1 MKIALFG
8 GSFDP
13 VHREHAA
20 YVRAAIR
27 ELSLDLVIVMPS
39 RLAPHK
45 RLGAQADGEDRL
57 RMCRLAFAEEP
68 RVRVSDFELAHEGV
82 SYSYLTCRALAR
94 QYPDA
99 ERYFLVGADMLEDFF
114 TWKEPADILKNVT
127 LVACGRGRE
136 GAEALRARFRA
147 AFGKDFLSLGFAGEA
162 VSSTEIRVSLAFGKD
177 PEALDEG
184 VLSYIRERG
193 LYTHPAIAP
202 ALALEKPERREHSFR
217 VAQMACAR
225 ARSIGIREDKAL
237 LAAALH
243 DCAKYVPLDS
253 PLLEGFSCPGNVPS
267 PVLHQYTGAYLAE
280 KHFGIRDEEVLD
292 AIRYHT
298 SGRAGMGELEKLVY
312 LSDLLEAGRDFP
324 GVAELRE
331 LFWKDLDVCL
341 YESLCHEVEY
351 LNGTG
356 KEVYPLTQEAY
367 DWIKSRM
374 KNTNLPN

>member
-13 VHREHAA
+13 VHREHVNF
-20 YVRAAIR
+20 VRAAIR

-45 RLGAQADGEDRL
+45 RLGAQADGEARL
-57 RMCRLAFAEEP
+57 QMCRLAFEHEP
-68 RVRVSDFELAHEGV
+68 RVRVSDFELSQEGV
-82 SYSYLTCRALAR
+82 SYSCLTCRAFAK

-114 TWKEPADILKNVT
+114 TWRQPDDILKHVT
-127 LVACGRGRE
+127 LVACGRGAE
-136 GAEALRARFRA
+136 ETEALRARFYS
-147 AFGKDFLSLGFAGEA
+147 AFGKDFLSLGFSGEA
-162 VSSTEIRVSLAFGKD
+162 VSSTDIRVSLAFGKK
-177 PEALDEG
+177 PEPLDER
-184 VLSYIRERG
+184 VFAFIRERG
-193 LYTHPAIAP
+193 LYTHPAISP

-225 ARSIGIREDKAL
+225 ARSLRIPEDKAL

-243 DCAKYVPLDS
+243 DCAKYVPLSS
-253 PLLEGFSCPGNVPS
+253 PLLEGFSCPENVPP

-280 KHFGIRDEEVLD
+280 QHFGIHDQEVLD

-324 GVAELRE
+324 GVEALRA
-331 LFWKDLDVCL
+331 LFWKDLDECL
-341 YESLCHEVEY
+341 FESLRHEVEY
-351 LNGTG
+351 LNSTG

-367 DWIKSRM
+367 DFIKSGVGNA
-374 KNTNLPN
+374 K

>member
-1 MKIALFG
+1 
-8 GSFDP
+8 
-13 VHREHAA
+13 
-20 YVRAAIR
+20 
-27 ELSLDLVIVMPS
+27 
-39 RLAPHK
+39 
-45 RLGAQADGEDRL
+45 
-57 RMCRLAFAEEP
+57 
-68 RVRVSDFELAHEGV
+68 
-82 SYSYLTCRALAR
+82 
-94 QYPDA
+94 
-99 ERYFLVGADMLEDFF
+99 MLEDFF

-136 GAEALRARFRA
+136 GTEALRARFRA
-147 AFGKDFLSLGFAGEA
+147 AFGKDFLSLGFAGDA

-280 KHFGIRDEEVLD
+280 KHFGIRDGEVLD

-341 YESLCHEVEY
+341 YESLRHEVEY

>member
-13 VHREHAA
+13 VHREHVN

-45 RLGAQADGEDRL
+45 RLGAQADGEARL
-57 RMCRLAFAEEP
+57 QMCRIAFEHEP
-68 RVRVSDFELAHEGV
+68 RVRVSDFELSQDGV
-82 SYSYLTCRALAR
+82 SYSYLTCRAFAKY
-94 QYPDA
+94 YPDA

-114 TWKEPADILKNVT
+114 TWKQPEDILNHVT
-127 LVACGRGRE
+127 LVACGRGAE
-136 GAEALRARFRA
+136 ETEALRARFYS
-147 AFGKDFLSLGFAGEA
+147 AFGKDFLSLGFSGEA
-162 VSSTEIRVSLAFGKD
+162 VSSTDIRVSLAFGKD
-177 PEALDEG
+177 PEALDER
-184 VLSYIRERG
+184 VLAFICERG

-225 ARSIGIREDKAL
+225 ARSLRIPEEKAL

-243 DCAKYVPLDS
+243 DCAKYVPLSS
-253 PLLEGFSCPGNVPS
+253 PLLEGFSCPENVPP

-280 KHFGIRDEEVLD
+280 QHFGIRDREVLD

-324 GVAELRE
+324 GVETLRA
-331 LFWKDLDVCL
+331 LFWNDLDECL
-341 YESLCHEVEY
+341 FESLRHEVEY
-351 LNGTG
+351 LNSTG

-367 DWIKSRM
+367 DFVKSRVENA
-374 KNTNLPN
+374 K

>member
-13 VHREHAA
+13 VHREHVN

-45 RLGAQADGEDRL
+45 RLGAQADGEARL
-57 RMCRLAFAEEP
+57 QMCRIAFEHEP
-68 RVRVSDFELAHEGV
+68 RVRVSDFELTQDGV
-82 SYSYLTCRALAR
+82 SYSYLTCRAFAKR
-94 QYPDA
+94 YPDA

-114 TWKEPADILKNVT
+114 TWKQPEDILNHVT
-127 LVACGRGRE
+127 LVACGRG
-136 GAEALRARFRA
+136 AEETGALRARFHSV
-147 AFGKDFLSLGFAGEA
+147 FGKDFLSLGFSGEA
-162 VSSTEIRVSLAFGKD
+162 VSSTGIRVSLAFGKD
-177 PEALDEG
+177 PEALDER
-184 VLSYIRERG
+184 VLAFIRERG

-225 ARSIGIREDKAL
+225 ARSLRIPEEKAL

-243 DCAKYVPLDS
+243 DCAKYVPLSS
-253 PLLEGFSCPGNVPS
+253 PLLEGFSCPENVPP

-280 KHFGIRDEEVLD
+280 QHFGIRDREVLD

-324 GVAELRE
+324 GVETLRA
-331 LFWKDLDVCL
+331 LFWNDLDECL
-341 YESLCHEVEY
+341 FESLRHEVEY
-351 LNGTG
+351 LNSTG

-367 DWIKSRM
+367 DFVKSQVENV
-374 KNTNLPN
+374 K

>member
-13 VHREHAA
+13 VHREHVNF
-20 YVRAAIR
+20 VRAAIR
-27 ELSLDLVIVMPS
+27 ELSLDLVVVMPS

-45 RLGAQADGEDRL
+45 RLGAQADGEARL
-57 RMCRLAFAEEP
+57 QMCRLAFEYEP
-68 RVRVSDFELAHEGV
+68 RVRVSDFELSREGV
-82 SYSYLTCRALAR
+82 SYSYLTCRAFV
-94 QYPDA
+94 QHYPDA

-114 TWKEPADILKNVT
+114 TWKQPDDILKHVT
-127 LVACGRGRE
+127 LVACGRG
-136 GAEALRARFRA
+136 AEETGALRARFHSV
-147 AFGKDFLSLGFAGEA
+147 FGKDFLSLGFSGEA
-162 VSSTEIRVSLAFGKD
+162 VSSTDIRVSLAFGKK
-177 PEALDEG
+177 PEALDERAFAF
-184 VLSYIRERG
+184 IRERG

-225 ARSIGIREDKAL
+225 ARSLRVPEEKAL

-243 DCAKYVPLDS
+243 DCAKYVPLSS
-253 PLLEGFSCPGNVPS
+253 PLLEGFSCPENVPP

-280 KHFGIRDEEVLD
+280 RHFGIRDREVLD

-312 LSDLLEAGRDFP
+312 LSDLLETGRDFP
-324 GVAELRE
+324 GVETLRA
-331 LFWKDLDVCL
+331 LFWNDLDECL
-341 YESLCHEVEY
+341 FESLRHEVEY
-351 LNGTG
+351 LNSTG

-367 DWIKSRM
+367 DFVKSQV
-374 KNTNLPN
+374 KNAK

>member
-13 VHREHAA
+13 VHREHVNF
-20 YVRAAIR
+20 VRAAIR
-27 ELSLDLVIVMPS
+27 ELSLDLVVVMPS

-45 RLGAQADGEDRL
+45 RLGAQADGEARL
-57 RMCRLAFAEEP
+57 QMCRLAFEHEP
-68 RVRVSDFELAHEGV
+68 RVRVSDFELSQEGV
-82 SYSYLTCRALAR
+82 SYSCLTCRAFAK

-114 TWKEPADILKNVT
+114 TWRQPDDILKHVT
-127 LVACGRGRE
+127 LVACGRGAE
-136 GAEALRARFRA
+136 ETEALRARFYS
-147 AFGKDFLSLGFAGEA
+147 AFGKDFLSLGFSGEA
-162 VSSTEIRVSLAFGKD
+162 VSSTDIRVSLAFGKK
-177 PEALDEG
+177 PEPLDER
-184 VLSYIRERG
+184 VFAFIRERG

-225 ARSIGIREDKAL
+225 ARSLRIPEDKAL

-243 DCAKYVPLDS
+243 DCAKYVPLSS
-253 PLLEGFSCPGNVPS
+253 PLLEGFSCPENVPP

-280 KHFGIRDEEVLD
+280 QHFGIRDREVLD

-324 GVAELRE
+324 GVETLRA
-331 LFWKDLDVCL
+331 LFWNDLDECL
-341 YESLCHEVEY
+341 FESLRHEVEY

-367 DWIKSRM
+367 DFVKSQVE
-374 KNTNLPN
+374 NAE

>member
-13 VHREHAA
+13 VHREHVN

-45 RLGAQADGEDRL
+45 RLGAQADGEARL
-57 RMCRLAFAEEP
+57 QMCRIAFEHEP
-68 RVRVSDFELAHEGV
+68 RVRVSDFELTQDGV
-82 SYSYLTCRALAR
+82 SYSYLTCRAFAKR
-94 QYPDA
+94 YPDA

-114 TWKEPADILKNVT
+114 TWKQPEDILNHVT
-127 LVACGRGRE
+127 LVACGRG
-136 GAEALRARFRA
+136 AEETGALRARFHSV
-147 AFGKDFLSLGFAGEA
+147 FGKDFLSLGFSGEA
-162 VSSTEIRVSLAFGKD
+162 VSSTDIRVSLAFGKD
-177 PEALDEG
+177 PEALDER
-184 VLSYIRERG
+184 VLAFIRERG

-225 ARSIGIREDKAL
+225 ARSLRIPEEKAL

-243 DCAKYVPLDS
+243 DCAKYVPLSS
-253 PLLEGFSCPGNVPS
+253 PLLEGFPCPENVPP

-280 KHFGIRDEEVLD
+280 QHFGIRDREVLD

-324 GVAELRE
+324 GVETLRA
-331 LFWKDLDVCL
+331 LFWNDLDECL
-341 YESLCHEVEY
+341 FESLRHEVEY
-351 LNGTG
+351 LNSTG

-367 DWIKSRM
+367 DFVKSQVE
-374 KNTNLPN
+374 NAE

>member
-13 VHREHAA
+13 VHREHVN

-45 RLGAQADGEDRL
+45 RLGAQADGEARL
-57 RMCRLAFAEEP
+57 QMCRIAFEHEP
-68 RVRVSDFELAHEGV
+68 RVRVSDFELSQDGV
-82 SYSYLTCRALAR
+82 SYSYLTCRAFAKY
-94 QYPDA
+94 YPDA

-114 TWKEPADILKNVT
+114 TWKQPEDILNHVT
-127 LVACGRGRE
+127 LVACGRGAE
-136 GAEALRARFRA
+136 ETEALRARFHSV
-147 AFGKDFLSLGFAGEA
+147 FGKDFLSLGFSGEA
-162 VSSTEIRVSLAFGKD
+162 VSSTDIRVSLAFGKK
-177 PEALDEG
+177 PEALDER
-184 VLSYIRERG
+184 VLAFIRESG

-225 ARSIGIREDKAL
+225 ARSLRIPEEKAL

-243 DCAKYVPLDS
+243 DCAKYVPLSS
-253 PLLEGFSCPGNVPS
+253 PLLEGFPCPENVPP

-280 KHFGIRDEEVLD
+280 RHFGIRDREVLD

-312 LSDLLEAGRDFP
+312 LSDLLETGRDFP
-324 GVAELRE
+324 GVETLRT
-331 LFWKDLDVCL
+331 LFWNDLDECL
-341 YESLCHEVEY
+341 FESLRHEVEY
-351 LNGTG
+351 LNSTG

-367 DWIKSRM
+367 DFVKSRVE
-374 KNTNLPN
+374 NAE

>member
-13 VHREHAA
+13 VHREHVNF
-20 YVRAAIR
+20 VRAAIR

-45 RLGAQADGEDRL
+45 RLGAQADGEARL
-57 RMCRLAFAEEP
+57 QMCRLAFEHEP
-68 RVRVSDFELAHEGV
+68 RVRVSDFELSQEGV
-82 SYSYLTCRALAR
+82 SYSCLTCRAFAK

-114 TWKEPADILKNVT
+114 TWRQPDDILKHVT
-127 LVACGRGRE
+127 LVACGRGAE
-136 GAEALRARFRA
+136 ETEALRARFYS
-147 AFGKDFLSLGFAGEA
+147 AFGKDFLSLGFSGEA
-162 VSSTEIRVSLAFGKD
+162 VSSTDIRVSLAFGKK
-177 PEALDEG
+177 PEPLDER
-184 VLSYIRERG
+184 VFAFIRERG

-225 ARSIGIREDKAL
+225 ARSLRIPEDKAL

-243 DCAKYVPLDS
+243 DCAKYVPLSS
-253 PLLEGFSCPGNVPS
+253 PLLEGFSCPENVPP

-280 KHFGIRDEEVLD
+280 QYFGIHDQEVLD

-324 GVAELRE
+324 GVETLRA
-331 LFWKDLDVCL
+331 LFWNDLDECL
-341 YESLCHEVEY
+341 FESLRHEVEY
-351 LNGTG
+351 LNSTG

-367 DWIKSRM
+367 DFVKLQVE
-374 KNTNLPN
+374 NAE

>member
-13 VHREHAA
+13 VHREHVNF
-20 YVRAAIR
+20 VRAAIR

-45 RLGAQADGEDRL
+45 RLGAQADGEARL
-57 RMCRLAFAEEP
+57 QMCRIAFEHEP
-68 RVRVSDFELAHEGV
+68 RVRVSDFELSQDGV
-82 SYSYLTCRALAR
+82 SYSYLTCRAFAK

-114 TWKEPADILKNVT
+114 TWRQPDDILKHVT
-127 LVACGRGRE
+127 LVACGRG
-136 GAEALRARFRA
+136 AEETEVLRARFYS
-147 AFGKDFLSLGFAGEA
+147 AFGKDFLSRGFSGEA
-162 VSSTEIRVSLAFGKD
+162 VSSTDIRVSLAFGKK
-177 PEALDEG
+177 PEPLDER
-184 VLSYIRERG
+184 VFAFIRERG

-225 ARSIGIREDKAL
+225 ARSLRIPEEKAL

-243 DCAKYVPLDS
+243 DCAKYVPLSS
-253 PLLEGFSCPGNVPS
+253 PLLEGFSCPENVPS

-280 KHFGIRDEEVLD
+280 QHFGIRDREVLD

-324 GVAELRE
+324 GVEALRA
-331 LFWKDLDVCL
+331 LFWKDLDECL
-341 YESLCHEVEY
+341 FESLRHEVEY
-351 LNGTG
+351 LNSTG

-367 DWIKSRM
+367 DFIKSQAGNA
-374 KNTNLPN
+374 K

>member
-13 VHREHAA
+13 VHREHVNF
-20 YVRAAIR
+20 VRAAIR
-27 ELSLDLVIVMPS
+27 ELSLDLVVVMPS

-45 RLGAQADGEDRL
+45 RLGAQADGEARL
-57 RMCRLAFAEEP
+57 QMCRLAFEHEP
-68 RVRVSDFELAHEGV
+68 RVRVSDFELSQDGV
-82 SYSYLTCRALAR
+82 SYSYLTCRAFAK

-114 TWKEPADILKNVT
+114 TWRQPDDILKHVT
-127 LVACGRGRE
+127 LVACGRGAE
-136 GAEALRARFRA
+136 ETEALRARFHS
-147 AFGKDFLSLGFAGEA
+147 AFGKDFLSLGFSGEA
-162 VSSTEIRVSLAFGKD
+162 VSSTDIRVSLAFGKK
-177 PEALDEG
+177 PEALDER
-184 VLSYIRERG
+184 VFAFIRERG

-225 ARSIGIREDKAL
+225 ARSLRIPEDKAL

-243 DCAKYVPLDS
+243 DCAKYVPLS
-253 PLLEGFSCPGNVPS
+253 TPLLEGFSCPENVPP

-280 KHFGIRDEEVLD
+280 RHFGIRDREVLD

-324 GVAELRE
+324 GVEALRA
-331 LFWKDLDVCL
+331 LFRKDLDECL
-341 YESLCHEVEY
+341 FESLRHEVEY
-351 LNGTG
+351 LNSTG

-367 DWIKSRM
+367 DFVKSRAENA
-374 KNTNLPN
+374 K

>member
-13 VHREHAA
+13 VHREHVN

-45 RLGAQADGEDRL
+45 RLGAQAADDARL
-57 RMCRLAFAEEP
+57 QMCRIAFEHEP
-68 RVRVSDFELAHEGV
+68 RVRVSDFELSQDGV
-82 SYSYLTCRALAR
+82 SYSYLTCRAFAKY
-94 QYPDA
+94 YPDA

-114 TWKEPADILKNVT
+114 TWKQPEDILNHVT
-127 LVACGRGRE
+127 LVACGRGAE
-136 GAEALRARFRA
+136 ETEALRARFHSV
-147 AFGKDFLSLGFAGEA
+147 FGKDFLSLGFSGEA
-162 VSSTEIRVSLAFGKD
+162 VSSTDIRVSLAFGKK
-177 PEALDEG
+177 PEALDER
-184 VLSYIRERG
+184 VLAFIRERG

-225 ARSIGIREDKAL
+225 ARSLRIPEEKAL

-243 DCAKYVPLDS
+243 DCAKYVPLSS
-253 PLLEGFSCPGNVPS
+253 PLLEGFSCPENVPP

-280 KHFGIRDEEVLD
+280 RHFGIRDREVLD

-324 GVAELRE
+324 GVETLRA
-331 LFWKDLDVCL
+331 LFWNDLDECL
-341 YESLCHEVEY
+341 FESLRHEVEY

-367 DWIKSRM
+367 DFVKSRVENA
-374 KNTNLPN
+374 K

>member
-13 VHREHAA
+13 VHREHVN

-45 RLGAQADGEDRL
+45 RLGAQADGEARL
-57 RMCRLAFAEEP
+57 QMCRLAFEPEP
-68 RVRVSDFELAHEGV
+68 RVRVSDFELSQEGV
-82 SYSYLTCRALAR
+82 SYSCLTCRAFAK

-114 TWKEPADILKNVT
+114 TWRQPDDILKHVT
-127 LVACGRGRE
+127 LVACGRGAE
-136 GAEALRARFRA
+136 ETEALRARFYS
-147 AFGKDFLSLGFAGEA
+147 AFGKDFLSLGFSGEA
-162 VSSTEIRVSLAFGKD
+162 VSSTDIRVSLAFGKK
-177 PEALDEG
+177 PEPLDER
-184 VLSYIRERG
+184 VFAFIRERG

-225 ARSIGIREDKAL
+225 ARSLRIPEDKAL

-243 DCAKYVPLDS
+243 DCAKYVPLSS
-253 PLLEGFSCPGNVPS
+253 PLLEGFSCPENVPP

-280 KHFGIRDEEVLD
+280 QHFGIRDREVLD

-312 LSDLLEAGRDFP
+312 LSDLLETGRDFP
-324 GVAELRE
+324 GVETLRA
-331 LFWKDLDVCL
+331 LFWNDLDECL
-341 YESLCHEVEY
+341 FESLRHEVEY

-367 DWIKSRM
+367 DFVKSQVE
-374 KNTNLPN
+374 NAE

>member
-13 VHREHAA
+13 VHREHVNF
-20 YVRAAIR
+20 VRAAIR
-27 ELSLDLVIVMPS
+27 ELSLDLVVVMPS

-45 RLGAQADGEDRL
+45 RLGAQADGEARL
-57 RMCRLAFAEEP
+57 QMCRLAFEHEP
-68 RVRVSDFELAHEGV
+68 RVRVSDFELSQEGV
-82 SYSYLTCRALAR
+82 SYSCLTCRAFAK

-114 TWKEPADILKNVT
+114 TWRQPDDILKHVT
-127 LVACGRGRE
+127 LVACGRGAE
-136 GAEALRARFRA
+136 ETEALRARFYS
-147 AFGKDFLSLGFAGEA
+147 AFGKDFLSLGFSGEA
-162 VSSTEIRVSLAFGKD
+162 VSSTDIRVSLAFGKK
-177 PEALDEG
+177 PEPLDER
-184 VLSYIRERG
+184 VFAFIRERG

-225 ARSIGIREDKAL
+225 ARSLRIPEDKAL

-243 DCAKYVPLDS
+243 DCAKYVPLSS
-253 PLLEGFSCPGNVPS
+253 PLLEGFSCPENVPP

-280 KHFGIRDEEVLD
+280 QHFGIRDREVLD

-324 GVAELRE
+324 GVEALRA
-331 LFWKDLDVCL
+331 LFWNDLDECL
-341 YESLCHEVEY
+341 FESLRHEVEY
-351 LNGTG
+351 LNSTG

-367 DWIKSRM
+367 DFVKSQVENA
-374 KNTNLPN
+374 KEPH

>member
-13 VHREHAA
+13 VHREHVNF
-20 YVRAAIR
+20 VRAAIR
-27 ELSLDLVIVMPS
+27 ELSLDLVVVMPS

-45 RLGAQADGEDRL
+45 RLGAQADGEARL
-57 RMCRLAFAEEP
+57 QMCRLAFEHEP
-68 RVRVSDFELAHEGV
+68 RVRVSDFELSQEGV
-82 SYSYLTCRALAR
+82 SYSYLTCRAFAKR
-94 QYPDA
+94 YPDA

-114 TWKEPADILKNVT
+114 TWRQPDDILKHVT
-127 LVACGRGRE
+127 LVACGRG
-136 GAEALRARFRA
+136 AEETGALRARFHSV
-147 AFGKDFLSLGFAGEA
+147 FGKDFLSLGFSGGA
-162 VSSTEIRVSLAFGKD
+162 VSSTDIRVSLAFGKE
-177 PEALDEG
+177 PEALDER
-184 VLSYIRERG
+184 VFAFIRERG

-225 ARSIGIREDKAL
+225 ARSLRIPEDKAL

-243 DCAKYVPLDS
+243 DCAKYVPLSS
-253 PLLEGFSCPGNVPS
+253 PLLEGFSCPENVPP

-280 KHFGIRDEEVLD
+280 QHFGIRDREVLD

-312 LSDLLEAGRDFP
+312 LSDLLEAGRDFS
-324 GVAELRE
+324 GVETLRT
-331 LFWKDLDVCL
+331 LFWKDLDECL
-341 YESLCHEVEY
+341 FESLRHEVEY

-367 DWIKSRM
+367 DFVKSQVENA
-374 KNTNLPN
+374 K

>member
-13 VHREHAA
+13 VHREHVN

-45 RLGAQADGEDRL
+45 RLGAQADGEARL
-57 RMCRLAFAEEP
+57 QMCRIAFEHEP
-68 RVRVSDFELAHEGV
+68 RVRVSDFELSQDGV
-82 SYSYLTCRALAR
+82 SYSYLTCRAFAKY
-94 QYPDA
+94 YPDA

-114 TWKEPADILKNVT
+114 TWKQPEDILNHVT
-127 LVACGRGRE
+127 LVACGRGAE
-136 GAEALRARFRA
+136 ETEALRARFHSV
-147 AFGKDFLSLGFAGEA
+147 FGKDFLSLGFSGEA
-162 VSSTEIRVSLAFGKD
+162 VSSTDIRVSLAFGKK
-177 PEALDEG
+177 PEALDER
-184 VLSYIRERG
+184 VFAFIRERG

-202 ALALEKPERREHSFR
+202 ALALEKLERREHSFR

-225 ARSIGIREDKAL
+225 ARSLRIPEEKAL

-243 DCAKYVPLDS
+243 DCAKYVPLSS
-253 PLLEGFSCPGNVPS
+253 PLLEGFPCPENVPP

-280 KHFGIRDEEVLD
+280 RHFGIRDREVLD

-324 GVAELRE
+324 GVETLRA
-331 LFWKDLDVCL
+331 LFWNDLDECL
-341 YESLCHEVEY
+341 FESLRHEVEY
-351 LNGTG
+351 LNSTG

-367 DWIKSRM
+367 DFVKSQVE
-374 KNTNLPN
+374 NAE

>member
-13 VHREHAA
+13 VHREHVN

-45 RLGAQADGEDRL
+45 RLGAQADGEARL
-57 RMCRLAFAEEP
+57 QMCRIAFEHEP
-68 RVRVSDFELAHEGV
+68 RVRVSDFELSQDGV
-82 SYSYLTCRALAR
+82 SYSYLTCRAFAKR
-94 QYPDA
+94 YPDA

-114 TWKEPADILKNVT
+114 TWKQPEDILNHVT
-127 LVACGRGRE
+127 LVACGRG
-136 GAEALRARFRA
+136 AEETGALRARFHSV
-147 AFGKDFLSLGFAGEA
+147 FGKDFLSLGFSGEA
-162 VSSTEIRVSLAFGKD
+162 VSSTGIRVSLAFGKD
-177 PEALDEG
+177 PEALDER
-184 VLSYIRERG
+184 VLAFIRERG

-225 ARSIGIREDKAL
+225 ARSLRIPEEKAL

-243 DCAKYVPLDS
+243 DCAKYVPLSS
-253 PLLEGFSCPGNVPS
+253 PLLEGFPCPKNVPP

-280 KHFGIRDEEVLD
+280 QHFGIRDREVLD

-324 GVAELRE
+324 GVETLRA
-331 LFWKDLDVCL
+331 LFWNDLDECL
-341 YESLCHEVEY
+341 FESLRHEVEY

-367 DWIKSRM
+367 DFVKSQVE
-374 KNTNLPN
+374 NAE

>member
-13 VHREHAA
+13 VHREHVNF
-20 YVRAAIR
+20 VRAAIR
-27 ELSLDLVIVMPS
+27 ELSLDLVVVMPS

-45 RLGAQADGEDRL
+45 RLGAQADGEARL
-57 RMCRLAFAEEP
+57 QMCRLAFEHEP
-68 RVRVSDFELAHEGV
+68 RVRVSDFELSQEGV
-82 SYSYLTCRALAR
+82 SYSCLTCRAFAK

-114 TWKEPADILKNVT
+114 TWRQPDDILKHVT
-127 LVACGRGRE
+127 LVACGRGAE
-136 GAEALRARFRA
+136 ETEALRARFHS
-147 AFGKDFLSLGFAGEA
+147 AFGKYFLSLGFSGEA
-162 VSSTEIRVSLAFGKD
+162 VSSTDIRVSLAFGKD
-177 PEALDEG
+177 PEALDER
-184 VLSYIRERG
+184 VLAFIRERG

-202 ALALEKPERREHSFR
+202 ALALEKSERREHSFR

-225 ARSIGIREDKAL
+225 ARSLRIPEEKAL

-243 DCAKYVPLDS
+243 DCAKYVPLSS
-253 PLLEGFSCPGNVPS
+253 PLLEGFSCPENVPP

-280 KHFGIRDEEVLD
+280 RHFGIRDREVLD

-324 GVAELRE
+324 GVETLRT
-331 LFWKDLDVCL
+331 LFWNDLDECL
-341 YESLCHEVEY
+341 FESLRHEVEY

-367 DWIKSRM
+367 DFVKSQVENA
-374 KNTNLPN
+374 K

>member
-13 VHREHAA
+13 VHREHVNF
-20 YVRAAIR
+20 VRAAIR
-27 ELSLDLVIVMPS
+27 ELSLDLVVVMPS

-45 RLGAQADGEDRL
+45 RLGAQADGEARL
-57 RMCRLAFAEEP
+57 QMCRLAFEHEP
-68 RVRVSDFELAHEGV
+68 RVRVSDFELSQEGV
-82 SYSYLTCRALAR
+82 SYSYLTCRAFAK

-114 TWKEPADILKNVT
+114 TWRQPDDILKHVT
-127 LVACGRGRE
+127 LVACGRGAE
-136 GAEALRARFRA
+136 ETEALRARFHSV
-147 AFGKDFLSLGFAGEA
+147 FGKDFLSLGFSGGA
-162 VSSTEIRVSLAFGKD
+162 VSSTDIRVSLAFGKK
-177 PEALDEG
+177 PEALDER
-184 VLSYIRERG
+184 VFAFIREKG

-225 ARSIGIREDKAL
+225 ARSLRIPEEKAL

-243 DCAKYVPLDS
+243 DCAKYVPLSS
-253 PLLEGFSCPGNVPS
+253 PLLEGFPCPENVPP

-280 KHFGIRDEEVLD
+280 QHFGIRDREVLD

-324 GVAELRE
+324 GVETLRT
-331 LFWKDLDVCL
+331 LFWKDLDECL
-341 YESLCHEVEY
+341 FESLRHEVEY

-367 DWIKSRM
+367 DFVKSRVENA
-374 KNTNLPN
+374 K

>member
-13 VHREHAA
+13 VHREHVN

-27 ELSLDLVIVMPS
+27 TLSLDLVIVMPS

-45 RLGAQADGEDRL
+45 RLGAQADGEARL
-57 RMCRLAFAEEP
+57 QMCRLAFEHEP
-68 RVRVSDFELAHEGV
+68 RVRVSDFELSQDGV
-82 SYSYLTCRALAR
+82 SYSYLTCRAFAKH
-94 QYPDA
+94 YPDA

-114 TWKEPADILKNVT
+114 TWKQPEDILKHVT
-127 LVACGRGRE
+127 LVACGRGDE
-136 GAEALRARFRA
+136 KAEALRARFRSV
-147 AFGKDFLSLGFAGEA
+147 FGKDFLSLDFSGEA
-162 VSSTEIRVSLAFGKD
+162 VSSTDIRVSLVFGKK
-177 PEALDEG
+177 PEALDER
-184 VLSYIRERG
+184 VFAFIREKG
-193 LYTHPAIAP
+193 LYAHPAIAP

-225 ARSIGIREDKAL
+225 ARSLRIPEEKAL

-243 DCAKYVPLDS
+243 DCAKYVPLSS
-253 PLLEGFSCPGNVPS
+253 PLLEGFSCPENVPP

-280 KHFGIRDEEVLD
+280 RHFGIRDREVLD

-312 LSDLLEAGRDFP
+312 LSDLLEAGREFP
-324 GVAELRE
+324 GVEMLRT
-331 LFWKDLDVCL
+331 LFWKDLDECL
-341 YESLCHEVEY
+341 FESLRHEVEY
-351 LNGTG
+351 LNSTG

-367 DWIKSRM
+367 DFVKSQA
-374 KNTNLPN
+374 KNAK

>member
-13 VHREHAA
+13 VHREHVN

-27 ELSLDLVIVMPS
+27 TLSLDLVVVMPS

-45 RLGAQADGEDRL
+45 RLGAQADGEARL
-57 RMCRLAFAEEP
+57 QMCRLAFEHEP
-68 RVRVSDFELAHEGV
+68 RVRVSDFELSQDGV
-82 SYSYLTCRALAR
+82 SYSYLTCRAFAKY
-94 QYPDA
+94 YPDA

-114 TWKEPADILKNVT
+114 TWKQPEDILKHVT
-127 LVACGRGRE
+127 LVACGRGHE
-136 GAEALRARFRA
+136 KAEALRARFRSV
-147 AFGKDFLSLGFAGEA
+147 FGKDFLSLDFSGEA
-162 VSSTEIRVSLAFGKD
+162 VSSTDIRVSLAFGKK
-177 PEALDEG
+177 PEALDER
-184 VLSYIRERG
+184 VFAFIREKG
-193 LYTHPAIAP
+193 LYAHPAIAP

-225 ARSIGIREDKAL
+225 ARSLRIPEEKAL

-243 DCAKYVPLDS
+243 DCAKYVPLSS
-253 PLLEGFSCPGNVPS
+253 PLLEGFSCPENVPP

-280 KHFGIRDEEVLD
+280 RHFGIRDREVLD

-312 LSDLLEAGRDFP
+312 LSDLLEAGREFP
-324 GVAELRE
+324 GVEMLRT
-331 LFWKDLDVCL
+331 LFWKDLDECL
-341 YESLCHEVEY
+341 FESLRHEVEY
-351 LNGTG
+351 LNSTG

-367 DWIKSRM
+367 DFVKSQA
-374 KNTNLPN
+374 KNAK

>member
-13 VHREHAA
+13 VHREHVNF
-20 YVRAAIR
+20 VRAAIR
-27 ELSLDLVIVMPS
+27 ELSLDLVVVMPS

-45 RLGAQADGEDRL
+45 RLGAQADGEARL
-57 RMCRLAFAEEP
+57 QMCRLAFEHEP
-68 RVRVSDFELAHEGV
+68 RVRVSDFELSQEGV
-82 SYSYLTCRALAR
+82 SYSCLTCRAFAK

-114 TWKEPADILKNVT
+114 TWRQPDDILKHVT
-127 LVACGRGRE
+127 LVACGRGAE
-136 GAEALRARFRA
+136 ETEALRARFYS
-147 AFGKDFLSLGFAGEA
+147 AFGKDFLSLGFSGEA
-162 VSSTEIRVSLAFGKD
+162 VSSTDIRVSLAFGKK
-177 PEALDEG
+177 PEPLDER
-184 VLSYIRERG
+184 VFAFIRERG

-225 ARSIGIREDKAL
+225 ARSLRIPEDKAL

-243 DCAKYVPLDS
+243 DCAKYVPLSS
-253 PLLEGFSCPGNVPS
+253 PLLEGFSCPENVPP

-280 KHFGIRDEEVLD
+280 QYFGIHDQEVLD

-324 GVAELRE
+324 GVETLRA
-331 LFWKDLDVCL
+331 LFWNDLDECL
-341 YESLCHEVEY
+341 FESLRHEVEY
-351 LNGTG
+351 LNSTG

-367 DWIKSRM
+367 DFVKSQVGNA
-374 KNTNLPN
+374 K

>member
-13 VHREHAA
+13 VHREHVN

-45 RLGAQADGEDRL
+45 RLGAQADGEARL
-57 RMCRLAFAEEP
+57 QMCRIAFEHEP
-68 RVRVSDFELAHEGV
+68 RVRVSDFELSQDGV
-82 SYSYLTCRALAR
+82 SYSYLTCRAFAKH
-94 QYPDA
+94 YPDA

-114 TWKEPADILKNVT
+114 TWKQPEDILNHMT
-127 LVACGRGRE
+127 LVACGRG
-136 GAEALRARFRA
+136 AEETGALRARFHSV
-147 AFGKDFLSLGFAGEA
+147 FGKDFLSLGFSGEA
-162 VSSTEIRVSLAFGKD
+162 VSSTDIRVSLAFGKD
-177 PEALDEG
+177 PEALDER
-184 VLSYIRERG
+184 VLAFIRERG

-225 ARSIGIREDKAL
+225 ARSLRIPEEKAL

-243 DCAKYVPLDS
+243 DCAKYVPLSS
-253 PLLEGFSCPGNVPS
+253 PLLEGFPCPENVPP

-280 KHFGIRDEEVLD
+280 QHFGIRDREVLD

-298 SGRAGMGELEKLVY
+298 SGRAGMGELEKLV
-312 LSDLLEAGRDFP
+312 
-324 GVAELRE
+324 
-331 LFWKDLDVCL
+331 
-341 YESLCHEVEY
+341 
-351 LNGTG
+351 
-356 KEVYPLTQEAY
+356 
-367 DWIKSRM
+367 
-374 KNTNLPN
+374 

>member
-13 VHREHAA
+13 VHREHVNF
-20 YVRAAIR
+20 VRAAIR

-45 RLGAQADGEDRL
+45 RLGAQADGEARL
-57 RMCRLAFAEEP
+57 QMCRLAFEHEP
-68 RVRVSDFELAHEGV
+68 RVRVSDFELSQEGV
-82 SYSYLTCRALAR
+82 SYSCLTCRAFAK

-114 TWKEPADILKNVT
+114 TWRQPDDILEHVT
-127 LVACGRGRE
+127 LVACGRGAE
-136 GAEALRARFRA
+136 EAEALRARFHS
-147 AFGKDFLSLGFAGEA
+147 AFGKEFLSLGFSGEA
-162 VSSTEIRVSLAFGKD
+162 VSSTDIRVSLAFGKK
-177 PEALDEG
+177 PEPLDER
-184 VLSYIRERG
+184 VFAFIRERG

-225 ARSIGIREDKAL
+225 ARSLRIPEDKAL

-243 DCAKYVPLDS
+243 DCAKYVPLSS
-253 PLLEGFSCPGNVPS
+253 PLLEGFSCPENVPP

-280 KHFGIRDEEVLD
+280 RHFGIRDREVLD

-324 GVAELRE
+324 GVETLRA
-331 LFWKDLDVCL
+331 LFRNDLDECL
-341 YESLCHEVEY
+341 FESLRHEVEY
-351 LNGTG
+351 LNSTG

-367 DWIKSRM
+367 DFIKSQVENA
-374 KNTNLPN
+374 K

>member
-1 MKIALFG
+1 MKIAIFG

-13 VHREHAA
+13 IHLEHAA
-20 YVRAAIR
+20 YVRAAIC
-27 ELSLDLVIVMPS
+27 ELELDLVILIPS

-45 RLGAQADGEDRL
+45 RLGAQADGQARL
-57 RMCRLAFAEEP
+57 EMCRLAFEGEP
-68 RVRVSDFELAHEGV
+68 RVRVSDFEVTRSGV
-82 SYSYLTCRALAR
+82 SYSYLTCRAFAKY
-94 QYPDA
+94 YPDA

-114 TWKEPADILKNVT
+114 TWKEPEDSLKNVT
-127 LVACGRGRE
+127 LVACGRGSERTE
-136 GAEALRARFRA
+136 SLHARFRSV
-147 AFGKDFLSLGFAGEA
+147 FGKDLLSLDFAGKE
-162 VSSTEIRVSLAFGKD
+162 VSSTAIRVALAFGKA
-177 PEALDEG
+177 PEGLDER
-184 VLSYIRERG
+184 VLTFVRERG

-217 VAQMACAR
+217 VAEMACAR
-225 ARSIGIREDKAL
+225 ARSLGLREDKAL

-253 PLLEGFSCPGNVPS
+253 PLLEGFSCPDNVPP

-280 KHFGIRDEEVLD
+280 KRFGIRDGEVLD

-298 SGRAGMGELEKLVY
+298 SGRAGMGVLEKLVY

-324 GVAELRE
+324 GVEELRS
-331 LFWKDLDVCL
+331 LFWRDIDECL
-341 YESLCHEVEY
+341 YVSLRHEVEY

-367 DWIKSRM
+367 EYV
-374 KNTNLPN
+374 KNQIENAN

>member
-13 VHREHAA
+13 VHREHVNF
-20 YVRAAIR
+20 VRAAIR

-45 RLGAQADGEDRL
+45 RLGAQADGEARL
-57 RMCRLAFAEEP
+57 QMCRLAFEHEP
-68 RVRVSDFELAHEGV
+68 RVRVSDFELSQDGV
-82 SYSYLTCRALAR
+82 SYSYLTCRAFAK

-114 TWKEPADILKNVT
+114 TWRQPDDILKHVT
-127 LVACGRGRE
+127 LVACGRGAE
-136 GAEALRARFRA
+136 ETEALRARFHS
-147 AFGKDFLSLGFAGEA
+147 AFGKDFLLLGFSGEA
-162 VSSTEIRVSLAFGKD
+162 VSSTDIRVSLAFGKK
-177 PEALDEG
+177 PEALDER
-184 VLSYIRERG
+184 VFAFIRERG

-225 ARSIGIREDKAL
+225 ARSLRIPEDKAL

-243 DCAKYVPLDS
+243 DCAKYVPLSS
-253 PLLEGFSCPGNVPS
+253 PLLEDFSCPENVPP

-280 KHFGIRDEEVLD
+280 RHFGIRDREVLD

-324 GVAELRE
+324 GVDTLRA
-331 LFWKDLDVCL
+331 LFRNDLDECL
-341 YESLCHEVEY
+341 FESLRHEVEY
-351 LNGTG
+351 LNSTG

-367 DWIKSRM
+367 DFVKSRVENA
-374 KNTNLPN
+374 K